1 MNKEFRNSPGTD
13 KPLPGARLI
22 YLLVSTLVTLIVI
35 LLVG

>member
-1 MNKEFRNSPGTD
+1 MRHR

-22 YLLVSTLVTLIVI
+22 YLLVSSLVTLIVI

>member
-1 MNKEFRNSPGTD
+1 MMRNR

-22 YLLVSTLVTLIVI
+22 YLVISSLITLIVI

>member
-1 MNKEFRNSPGTD
+1 MNKESRNQSGNE

-22 YLLVSTLVTLIVI
+22 YLLVSSLVTLLVI